1 MQDGTLG
8 ALASLMA
15 GTYLCSNRAAT
26 TVSPLRS
33 CDARHAPQTTCCW
46 PARRSADIPCFI
58 TATRATG
65 HRRRGSGCGPRR
77 QPPWADSDPE
87 PWSPDVRSPQALL
100 SSTGPCAMHVRG
112 GKRKTK
118 DGGRDFVA
126 YLCKVPSEYVTA
138 GLKRTN
144 AGKKKMSGIGT
155 TPHFRFPPAGTG
167 NIGFDPVR
175 GTCAPAYG
183 RGHLVLVR
191 S

>member
-144 AGKKKMSGIGT
+144 AGKKKCQGSEPPPTFGFLPLGPEILDSIPSEVRAHPLMGGGIS
-155 TPHFRFPPAGTG
+155 
-167 NIGFDPVR
+167 
-175 GTCAPAYG
+175 C
-183 RGHLVLVR
+183 
-191 S
+191 